1 MPGVSRYDRKQPEK
15 VLPSYETVKAKFGA
29 EDMTI
34 EELTVFLRNSP
45 RGARPD
51 LTEKSV
57 KNYIKTLCESSEGL
71 LKPEDFKKNPGYSKS
86 PYCIK
91 PEWQGLLIALMDS
104 DYFEGR
110 KNDRRLKTRADLN
123 RQLAENVEKYLG
135 GDDKRIVMEN
145 PAFINAELESRL
157 TKHINQELVILMRTM
172 YHVSPVIRYKLMLDF
187 FKALVNMRVWMSRQ
201 DSKEEATRLVYAHE
215 LDEIHNAIYQKGLFS
230 SKSLDELL
238 ISLLATRMH
247 DEEYVYVD
255 GDEEMTPIGVYFATL
270 IFEGEFPDTSAAKRQ
285 LDELERTLNDDSRVQ
300 TIQKKAKEILDLKD
314 PFEQFLYDDLI
325 RMAKLRLCTPYVS
338 PEEYE
343 RMVRF
348 TESAIAQDKWDILN
362 RLMKLG
368 DHPLDEKAVASLME
382 K

>member
-1 MPGVSRYDRKQPEK
+1 
-15 VLPSYETVKAKFGA
+15 
-29 EDMTI
+29 MTI

-57 KNYIKTLCESSEGL
+57 KNYIKSLCESSNGL
-71 LKPEDFKKNPGYSKS
+71 LKPEDFKKNPEYSKS

-91 PEWQGLLIALMDS
+91 PEWQGLLVALMDS

-123 RQLAENVEKYLG
+123 RQLAENVENYLG
-135 GDDKRIVMEN
+135 GEDKRIVMEN

-157 TKHINQELVILMRTM
+157 SKHINQELVILMRTM
-172 YHVSPVIRYKLMLDF
+172 YHVSPVIRYKLMLEF
-187 FKALVNMRVWMSRQ
+187 LKNLANLRIWMSRQ

-215 LDEIHNAIYQKGLFS
+215 LDEIHNAIYQKGLFL

-255 GDEEMTPIGVYFATL
+255 GYEEMTPIGVYFATL

-285 LDELERTLNDDSRVQ
+285 LDELEQALNDDSLIQ
-300 TIQKKAKEILDLKD
+300 TIQEKAKKILNLKD

-325 RMAKLRLCTPYVS
+325 RMAKLHRCTPYVS

-362 RLMKLG
+362 RFMKLG
-368 DHPLDEKAVASLME
+368 DHPLDEEDVASLME

>member
-15 VLPSYETVKAKFGA
+15 AQPSYETVKAKFGT

-91 PEWQGLLIALMDS
+91 PEWQGLLVALMDS

-123 RQLAENVEKYLG
+123 RQLAENVENYLG
-135 GDDKRIVMEN
+135 GEDKRIVMEN

-157 TKHINQELVILMRTM
+157 SKHINQELVILMRTM
-172 YHVSPVIRYKLMLDF
+172 YHVSPVIRYKLMLEF
-187 FKALVNMRVWMSRQ
+187 LKNLANLRIWMSRQ

-215 LDEIHNAIYQKGLFS
+215 LDEIHNAIYQKGPFL

-255 GDEEMTPIGVYFATL
+255 GYEEMTPIGVYFATL

-285 LDELERTLNDDSRVQ
+285 LDELEQALNDDSLIQ
-300 TIQKKAKEILDLKD
+300 TIQEKAKKILNLKD

-325 RMAKLRLCTPYVS
+325 RMAKLHRCTPYVS

-362 RLMKLG
+362 RFMKLG
-368 DHPLDEKAVASLME
+368 DHPLDEEDVASLME

>member
-15 VLPSYETVKAKFGA
+15 AQPSYETVKAKFGT

-57 KNYIKTLCESSEGL
+57 KNYIKSLCESSNGL
-71 LKPEDFKKNPGYSKS
+71 LKPEDFKKNPEYSKS

-91 PEWQGLLIALMDS
+91 PEWQGLLVALMDS

-123 RQLAENVEKYLG
+123 RQLAENVENYLG
-135 GDDKRIVMEN
+135 GEDKRIVMEN

-157 TKHINQELVILMRTM
+157 SKHINQELVILMRTM
-172 YHVSPVIRYKLMLDF
+172 YHVSPVIRYKLMLEF
-187 FKALVNMRVWMSRQ
+187 LKNLANLRIWMSRQ

-215 LDEIHNAIYQKGLFS
+215 LDEIHNAIYQKGPFL

-255 GDEEMTPIGVYFATL
+255 GYEEMTPIGVYFATL

-285 LDELERTLNDDSRVQ
+285 LDELEQALNDDSLIQ
-300 TIQKKAKEILDLKD
+300 TIQEKAKKILNLKD

-325 RMAKLRLCTPYVS
+325 RMAKLHRCTPYVS

-362 RLMKLG
+362 RFMKLG
-368 DHPLDEKAVASLME
+368 DHPLDEEDVASLME

>member
-15 VLPSYETVKAKFGA
+15 AQPSYETVKAKFGT

-51 LTEKSV
+51 LTKKSV
-57 KNYIKTLCESSEGL
+57 KNYIKSLCESSNGL
-71 LKPEDFKKNPGYSKS
+71 LKPEDFKKNPEYSKS

-91 PEWQGLLIALMDS
+91 PEWQGLLVALMDS

-123 RQLAENVEKYLG
+123 RQLAENVENYLG
-135 GDDKRIVMEN
+135 GEDKQIVMEN

-157 TKHINQELVILMRTM
+157 SKHINQELVILMRTM
-172 YHVSPVIRYKLMLDF
+172 YHVSPVIRYKLMLEF
-187 FKALVNMRVWMSRQ
+187 LKNLANLRIWMSRQ

-215 LDEIHNAIYQKGLFS
+215 LDEIHNAIYQKGLFL

-255 GDEEMTPIGVYFATL
+255 GYEEMTPIGVYFATL
-270 IFEGEFPDTSAAKRQ
+270 IFEGEFPDTSSAKRQ
-285 LDELERTLNDDSRVQ
+285 LDELEQALNDDSLIQ
-300 TIQKKAKEILDLKD
+300 TIQEKAKKILNLKD

-325 RMAKLRLCTPYVS
+325 RMAKLHRCTPYVS

-362 RLMKLG
+362 RFMKLG
-368 DHPLDEKAVASLME
+368 DHPLDEEDVASLME

>member
-15 VLPSYETVKAKFGA
+15 AQPSYETVKAKFRT

-57 KNYIKTLCESSEGL
+57 KNYIKSLCESSNGL
-71 LKPEDFKKNPGYSKS
+71 LKPEDFKKNPEYSKS

-91 PEWQGLLIALMDS
+91 PEWQGLLVALMDS

-123 RQLAENVEKYLG
+123 RQLAENVENYLG
-135 GDDKRIVMEN
+135 GEDKRIVMEN

-157 TKHINQELVILMRTM
+157 SKHINQELVILMRTM
-172 YHVSPVIRYKLMLDF
+172 YHVSPVIRYKLMLEF
-187 FKALVNMRVWMSRQ
+187 LKNLANLRIWMSRQ

-215 LDEIHNAIYQKGLFS
+215 LDEIHNAIYQKGLFL

-285 LDELERTLNDDSRVQ
+285 LDELEQALNDDSLIQ
-300 TIQKKAKEILDLKD
+300 TIQEKAKKILNLKD

-325 RMAKLRLCTPYVS
+325 RMAKLHRCTPYVS

-362 RLMKLG
+362 RFMKLG
-368 DHPLDEKAVASLME
+368 DHPLDEEDVASLME

>member
-1 MPGVSRYDRKQPEK
+1 MPGVSRYDIKQHEK
-15 VLPSYETVKAKFGA
+15 VLPSYETVKEKFRA

-34 EELTVFLRNSP
+34 EELTIFLRNSP

-71 LKPEDFKKNPGYSKS
+71 LKPEDFKKNPDYSKS

-91 PEWQGLLIALMDS
+91 PEWQGLLVALMDS
-104 DYFEGR
+104 GYFEGR
-110 KNDRRLKTRADLN
+110 KNDRKLKTRADLN

-135 GDDKRIVMEN
+135 SEDKRIVMEN

-157 TKHINQELVILMRTM
+157 SKHINQELVILMRTM

-270 IFEGEFPDTSAAKRQ
+270 VFEGEFPDTSAVKRQ

-300 TIQKKAKEILDLKD
+300 TIRKKAEEILDLKD

>member
-15 VLPSYETVKAKFGA
+15 AQPSYETVKAKFGT

-57 KNYIKTLCESSEGL
+57 KNYIKSLCESSNGL
-71 LKPEDFKKNPGYSKS
+71 LKPEDFKKNPEYSKS

-91 PEWQGLLIALMDS
+91 PEWQGLLVALMDS

-123 RQLAENVEKYLG
+123 RQLAENVENYLG
-135 GDDKRIVMEN
+135 GEDKRIVMEN

-157 TKHINQELVILMRTM
+157 SKHINQELVILMRTM
-172 YHVSPVIRYKLMLDF
+172 YHVSPVIRYKLMLEF
-187 FKALVNMRVWMSRQ
+187 LKNLANLRIWMSRQ

-215 LDEIHNAIYQKGLFS
+215 LDEIHNAIYQKGLFL

-285 LDELERTLNDDSRVQ
+285 LDELEQALNDDSLIQ
-300 TIQKKAKEILDLKD
+300 TIQEKAKKILNLKD

-325 RMAKLRLCTPYVS
+325 RMAKLHRCTPYVS

-362 RLMKLG
+362 RFMKLG
-368 DHPLDEKAVASLME
+368 DHPLDEEDVASLME

>member
-15 VLPSYETVKAKFGA
+15 AQPSYETVKAKFGT

-57 KNYIKTLCESSEGL
+57 KNYIKSLCESSNGL
-71 LKPEDFKKNPGYSKS
+71 LKPEDFKKNPEYSKS

-91 PEWQGLLIALMDS
+91 PEWQGLLVALMDS

-123 RQLAENVEKYLG
+123 RQLAENVENYLG
-135 GDDKRIVMEN
+135 GEDKRIVMEN

-157 TKHINQELVILMRTM
+157 SKHINQELVILMRTM
-172 YHVSPVIRYKLMLDF
+172 YHVSPVIRYKLMLEF
-187 FKALVNMRVWMSRQ
+187 LKNLANLRIWMSRQ

-215 LDEIHNAIYQKGLFS
+215 LDEIHNAIYQKGPFL

-285 LDELERTLNDDSRVQ
+285 LDELEQALNDDSLIQ
-300 TIQKKAKEILDLKD
+300 TIQEKAKKILNLKD

-325 RMAKLRLCTPYVS
+325 RMAKLHRCTPYVS

-362 RLMKLG
+362 RFMKLG
-368 DHPLDEKAVASLME
+368 DHPLDEEDVASLME

>member
-1 MPGVSRYDRKQPEK
+1 
-15 VLPSYETVKAKFGA
+15 
-29 EDMTI
+29 MTI
-34 EELTVFLRNSP
+34 EELTIFLRNSP

-71 LKPEDFKKNPGYSKS
+71 LKPEDFKKNPDYSKS

-91 PEWQGLLIALMDS
+91 PEWQGLLVALMDS
-104 DYFEGR
+104 GYFEGR
-110 KNDRRLKTRADLN
+110 KNDRKLKTRADLN

-135 GDDKRIVMEN
+135 SEDKRIVMEN

-157 TKHINQELVILMRTM
+157 SKHIN
-172 YHVSPVIRYKLMLDF
+172 
-187 FKALVNMRVWMSRQ
+187 
-201 DSKEEATRLVYAHE
+201 
-215 LDEIHNAIYQKGLFS
+215 
-230 SKSLDELL
+230 
-238 ISLLATRMH
+238 
-247 DEEYVYVD
+247 
-255 GDEEMTPIGVYFATL
+255 
-270 IFEGEFPDTSAAKRQ
+270 
-285 LDELERTLNDDSRVQ
+285 
-300 TIQKKAKEILDLKD
+300 
-314 PFEQFLYDDLI
+314 
-325 RMAKLRLCTPYVS
+325 
-338 PEEYE
+338 E

>member
-1 MPGVSRYDRKQPEK
+1 MLFLWGGVPRWSGFRAAPFSLPGLTDK
-15 VLPSYETVKAKFGA
+15 VLNSY
-29 EDMTI
+29 
-34 EELTVFLRNSP
+34 
-45 RGARPD
+45 
-51 LTEKSV
+51 
-57 KNYIKTLCESSEGL
+57 TLAAV
-71 LKPEDFKKNPGYSKS
+71 
-86 PYCIK
+86 
-91 PEWQGLLIALMDS
+91 QHHVALMDS
-104 DYFEGR
+104 GYFEGR
-110 KNDRRLKTRADLN
+110 KNDRKLKTRADLN

-135 GDDKRIVMEN
+135 SEDKRIVMEN

-157 TKHINQELVILMRTM
+157 SKHINQELVILMRTM

-270 IFEGEFPDTSAAKRQ
+270 VFEGEFPDTSAVKRQ

-300 TIQKKAKEILDLKD
+300 TIRKKAEEILDLKD

>member
-1 MPGVSRYDRKQPEK
+1 
-15 VLPSYETVKAKFGA
+15 
-29 EDMTI
+29 
-34 EELTVFLRNSP
+34 
-45 RGARPD
+45 
-51 LTEKSV
+51 
-57 KNYIKTLCESSEGL
+57 
-71 LKPEDFKKNPGYSKS
+71 
-86 PYCIK
+86 
-91 PEWQGLLIALMDS
+91 MDS

-238 ISLLATRMH
+238 ISLLAMRMH

-255 GDEEMTPIGVYFATL
+255 EDEEMTPIGVYFATL
-270 IFEGEFPDTSAAKRQ
+270 IFEGEFPDTSEAKRQ

-300 TIQKKAKEILDLKD
+300 TIRKKAEEILDLKD

>member
-15 VLPSYETVKAKFGA
+15 AQPSYETVKAKFGT

-57 KNYIKTLCESSEGL
+57 KNYIKSLCESSNGL
-71 LKPEDFKKNPGYSKS
+71 LKPEDFKKNPEYSKS

-91 PEWQGLLIALMDS
+91 PEWQGLLVALMDS

-123 RQLAENVEKYLG
+123 RQLAENVENYLG
-135 GDDKRIVMEN
+135 GEDKRIVMEN

-157 TKHINQELVILMRTM
+157 SKHINQELVILMRTM
-172 YHVSPVIRYKLMLDF
+172 YHVSPVIRYKLMLEF
-187 FKALVNMRVWMSRQ
+187 LKNLANLRIWMSRQ

-215 LDEIHNAIYQKGLFS
+215 LDEIHNAIYQKGLFL

-255 GDEEMTPIGVYFATL
+255 GYEEMTPIGVYFATL

-285 LDELERTLNDDSRVQ
+285 LDELEQALNDDSLIQ
-300 TIQKKAKEILDLKD
+300 TIQEKAKKILNLKD

-325 RMAKLRLCTPYVS
+325 RMAKLHRCTPYVS

-362 RLMKLG
+362 RFMKLG
-368 DHPLDEKAVASLME
+368 DHPLDEEDVASLME